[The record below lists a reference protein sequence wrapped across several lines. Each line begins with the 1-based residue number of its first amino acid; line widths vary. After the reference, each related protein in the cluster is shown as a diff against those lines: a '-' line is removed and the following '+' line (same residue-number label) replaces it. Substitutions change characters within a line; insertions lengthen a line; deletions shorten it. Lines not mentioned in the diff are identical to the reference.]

1 MWSKKIRPLL
11 NVLVA
16 ALVGLAVH
24 EALFWLW
31 IPRVYET
38 DFIYS
43 LPELYTGFGVFS
55 LVIVFLLQL
64 VKDKSIDNVGFSYLL
79 LTGIKMVVAYVFML
93 PILALHLAK
102 TPTEKMSFFSVFIYF
117 LIIETV
123 VTIRILNNKQ

>member
-11 NVLVA
+11 IVVAA

-24 EALFWLW
+24 QTLFWLW
-31 IPRVYET
+31 VPRLYET

-43 LPELYTGFGVFS
+43 IPELYAGFGIFS

-64 VKDKSIDNVGFSYLL
+64 VKEKSLDNVGFSYLL

-93 PILALHLAK
+93 PIIALHLAK
-102 TPTEKMSFFSVFIYF
+102 TPTEKLSFFAAFIYF